1 MRILTRSV
9 TVALLLFVAATV
21 GLLIAQEVAR
31 RDFMPIAEGPR
42 SAGLS
47 RRKRSQGKQFDLLAW
62 NADSPAKFS
71 RQTDVRDTGLIV

>member
-31 RDFMPIAEGPR
+31 RDFMPIAEGPEI
-42 SAGLS
+42 S
-47 RRKRSQGKQFDLLAW
+47 RAEQAEEVTR
-62 NADSPAKFS
+62 
-71 RQTDVRDTGLIV
+71 